1 MIARYPVFVLG
12 AFIFLAAF
20 LNPVTSPSLAAQMPV
35 ASGGGVLGEEE
46 VSTFSII
53 AFDPETQELGIGV
66 QSRAFRAGAIVSWA
80 EAGIGAVATQAAAN
94 QLYKQRA
101 LELLREG
108 RTPQEAVDIMTQED
122 PGRDVRQV
130 AVIDV
135 QGRIGVHT
143 GADRVARPN
152 QFAGHIVGE
161 NYSVQGNTLAG
172 AWVLTE
178 MARAYE
184 ETDGTMGE
192 RLLASL
198 VAGEEAGGDVRGM
211 QAGSIL
217 VVRPLDGNRT
227 TDRWVDIRVDDAD
240 DPYVELK
247 RLLDMSMSGD
257 QADRATELWS
267 QERRSEAIPA
277 LKRAIEMNPRRDN
290 WVFQLSEWYA
300 EIGQDRAALNTLRE
314 AIRTDPQWKAAALE
328 SAAFARFRG
337 EAEFQQVT
345 RD

>member
-1 MIARYPVFVLG
+1 MQRSIRLNFTTFMMVGLFVPWMVH
-12 AFIFLAAF
+12 AQAA
-20 LNPVTSPSLAAQMPV
+20 P
-35 ASGGGVLGEEE
+35 GEGILGEEE
-46 VSTFSII
+46 VSTFSVI

-80 EAGIGAVATQAAAN
+80 EAGIGAVATQASAN
-94 QLYKQRA
+94 QLYKARA
-101 LELLREG
+101 LELLQEG
-108 RTPQEAVDIMTQED
+108 YSPQEAVDIMTGED

-152 QFAGHIVGE
+152 QYAGHLVGD
-161 NYSVQGNTLAG
+161 NFSVQGNTLAG
-172 AWVLTE
+172 DWVLSE

-184 ETDGTMGE
+184 DTNGTMAE

-198 VAGEEAGGDVRGM
+198 EAGEAAGGDVRGM

-217 VVRPLDGNRT
+217 VVRPLEGDRT

-240 DPYVELK
+240 DPYVELR
-247 RLLDMSMSGD
+247 RLLEMSMSGA
-257 QADRATELWS
+257 QAEAAANLRS
-267 QERRSEAIPA
+267 QGRLAEAIEA
-277 LKRAIEMNPRRDN
+277 LSRAIEMNPRRDN
-290 WVFQLSEWYA
+290 WVFDLAEWHA
-300 EIGQDRAALNTLRE
+300 EAGDDRAALNALRS
-314 AIRTDPQWKAAALE
+314 AIRQNPQWKAAGADSE
-328 SAAFARFRG
+328 AFVHLRATS
-337 EAEFQQVT
+337 EFQQII

>member
-1 MIARYPVFVLG
+1 MKYRSFTWTPGLFIAVG
-12 AFIFLAAF
+12 IF
-20 LNPVTSPSLAAQMPV
+20 LNPALSPSLAAQVPD
-35 ASGGGVLGEEE
+35 APGPAIPGAEE

-53 AFDPETQELGIGV
+53 AFDPGTQELGIGV

-80 EAGIGAVATQAAAN
+80 EAGIGAVATQASAN

-101 LELLREG
+101 MELLQEG
-108 RTPQEAVDIMTQED
+108 HTPQEAVDIMTRED

-143 GADRVARPN
+143 GADRVSRPN
-152 QFAGHIVGE
+152 QFAGHIVGD

-172 AWVLTE
+172 EWVLAE

-184 ETDGTMGE
+184 ETEGTMGE

-198 VAGEEAGGDVRGM
+198 VAGEDAGGDVRGM

-240 DPYVELK
+240 DPYRELK
-247 RLLDMSMSGD
+247 RLLDMSMSGE
-257 QADRATELWS
+257 QAERAMELWS
-267 QERRSEAIPA
+267 QGRREEAIPA
-277 LKRAIEMNPRRDN
+277 MKRAIEMNPRRDN

-300 EIGQDRAALNTLRE
+300 ESSEDRAALNTLRE
-314 AIRTDPQWKAAALE
+314 AIRTNPQWKVAALE
-328 SAAFARFRG
+328 SPAFVRFRSD
-337 EAEFQQVT
+337 AEFLQVT